1 MSIVLD
7 NAATSGTLVISGP
20 TSGVANFNVPATDA
34 IASKSAM
41 VFDIITG
48 KFILEVLPPEVVIP
62 TNVSEFT
69 NDAGYQT
76 ASDVAAATANFQT
89 AAQVAAAVAPKADT
103 ASLSAVA
110 FSGEYSD
117 LLNPATLV
125 DLGGVASST
134 LGQANGVATLD
145 GTGKVP
151 SSQLPAYVDEV
162 QEFVDFAS
170 LPVTGTSGIIYV
182 TIDTTPAKQYRWTG
196 TVYSEMV
203 ASPGST
209 DAVPEGATN
218 LYFTN
223 ARAIAAAP
231 VQSVAGKTGVVTLVA
246 ADVGGLATVA
256 TSGDYNDLIN
266 APAPL
271 TNVSEL
277 TNDAGYQTAANV
289 ATAIAGKADTASL
302 APVALSGAYADLTGT
317 PTIPT
322 VPSNVS
328 AFTNDAGFLTAI
340 PVATT
345 TVVGGVK
352 QGTACP
358 APPGSRG
365 G

>member
-125 DLGGVASST
+125 DLVVSLLPHWVKPTAWLLWMVLARFLPRSCQPTWTKCKNLLTLLPCLSLALPASS
-134 LGQANGVATLD
+134 
-145 GTGKVP
+145 
-151 SSQLPAYVDEV
+151 
-162 QEFVDFAS
+162 
-170 LPVTGTSGIIYV
+170 
-182 TIDTTPAKQYRWTG
+182 
-196 TVYSEMV
+196 M
-203 ASPGST
+203 
-209 DAVPEGATN
+209 
-218 LYFTN
+218 
-223 ARAIAAAP
+223 
-231 VQSVAGKTGVVTLVA
+231 
-246 ADVGGLATVA
+246 
-256 TSGDYNDLIN
+256 
-266 APAPL
+266 
-271 TNVSEL
+271 
-277 TNDAGYQTAANV
+277 
-289 ATAIAGKADTASL
+289 
-302 APVALSGAYADLTGT
+302 
-317 PTIPT
+317 
-322 VPSNVS
+322 
-328 AFTNDAGFLTAI
+328 
-340 PVATT
+340 
-345 TVVGGVK
+345 
-352 QGTACP
+352 
-358 APPGSRG
+358 
-365 G
+365 